1 MSISEFRYNKKRK
14 HYSYIFKKMG
24 LKRKNILITSKPVML
39 EKKHKNNRIK
49 TKMTINVVLFC
60 HPNHSKKG
68 QFYLIPRVYIDYVD
82 SFDDV
87 VLKKWHFDKAD
98 CNYVNYLNFVKNI
111 AYYYFNY
118 IYLIDVKK
126 MKTDDY
132 PKSVIYYDNF
142 QYTDNVLF
150 YGVDGLNVQYEG
162 ELSYLGDSYELS
174 FDVVIPC

>member
-1 MSISEFRYNKKRK
+1 
-14 HYSYIFKKMG
+14 MG

-87 VLKKWHFDKAD
+87 VLKKWHFDKNDKRKVKRIKKLKNRLRHHLSGKSPVQIFKHILANKTSTLVKPAD
-98 CNYVNYLNFVKNI
+98 HRQVM
-111 AYYYFNY
+111 AR
-118 IYLIDVKK
+118 
-126 MKTDDY
+126 
-132 PKSVIYYDNF
+132 SR
-142 QYTDNVLF
+142 
-150 YGVDGLNVQYEG
+150 
-162 ELSYLGDSYELS
+162 S
-174 FDVVIPC
+174 